1 MDYDKLIEFI
11 VDEIYKKLENQAIKD
26 NNDLPKCVLMWERDE
41 EKYKFLNDKFKVLN
55 YNKDIKDC
63 DVLVISRL
71 CLRGLCNLAMGNS
84 VSDEERFILKMI
96 MSGKKVYVMED
107 GLEYKRYKQTA
118 PKTLYNKYLN
128 FEKEIKS
135 YGVEIINNP
144 KSILNETKVNYK
156 EEYVKDNTEIKVN
169 VNLTENTL
177 DLRSK
182 KLISESDLR
191 KPQINGIDKI
201 LLGKRSLVTPLAN
214 DFIRIHNLKVDK
226 E

>member
-11 VDEIYKKLENQAIKD
+11 VDEIYKKLENQVVKE

-107 GLEYKRYKQTA
+107 GLEYKRYKQTS

-144 KSILNETKVNYK
+144 KSILNEAKVIYK
-156 EEYVKDNTEIKVN
+156 EESTKENKEMSIA
-169 VNLTENTL
+169 VNLNENTL

-201 LLGKRSLVTPLAN
+201 LLGKRSIVTPLAN

>member
-11 VDEIYKKLENQAIKD
+11 VDEIYTKLKNQDAKENK
-26 NNDLPKCVLMWERDE
+26 DLPICVLMWERDE
-41 EKYKFLNDKFKVLN
+41 EKYKFLDDKFKILN
-55 YNKDIKDC
+55 YDKDVKDC
-63 DVLVISRL
+63 DVLIVSKL
-71 CLRGLCNLAMGNS
+71 CLRGLCNLAIGNS

-96 MSGKKVYVMED
+96 MSGKKVYIMED

-118 PKTLYNKYLN
+118 PKALYNKYLN

-135 YGVEIINNP
+135 YGVEII
-144 KSILNETKVNYK
+144 KDSKIILNENKINCK
-156 EEYVKDNTEIKVN
+156 EEYIEKNKEN
-169 VNLTENTL
+169 ELHVNLNKDVL

-201 LLGKRSLVTPLAN
+201 LLGKKSIITPLAN

>member
-11 VDEIYKKLENQAIKD
+11 VDEIYKKLENQGVKE
-26 NNDLPKCVLMWERDE
+26 NNYLPKCVLMWERDE

-144 KSILNETKVNYK
+144 KSILNETKVIYK
-156 EEYVKDNTEIKVN
+156 EEYVKENKEMNVA
-169 VNLTENTL
+169 VNLNENTL

-201 LLGKRSLVTPLAN
+201 LLGKRSIITPLAN
-214 DFIRIHNLKVDK
+214 DFIRIHNLKLDK

>member
-11 VDEIYKKLENQAIKD
+11 VDEIYKKLENQDVKE
-26 NNDLPKCVLMWERDE
+26 NNDLPECVLMWERDE
-41 EKYKFLNDKFKVLN
+41 EKYKFLDDKFKVLN

-63 DVLVISRL
+63 DILVISRL

-96 MSGKKVYVMED
+96 MSGKKVYLMED
-107 GLEYKRYKQTA
+107 GLEYKRYKHTA

-144 KSILNETKVNYK
+144 KSILNETKVIYK
-156 EEYVKDNTEIKVN
+156 EEYTKDNKEIKVN

-191 KPQINGIDKI
+191 KPQINGIDRI
-201 LLGKRSLVTPLAN
+201 LLGKKSIITPLAN
-214 DFIRIHNLKVDK
+214 DFIRIHNLKLDK

>member
-11 VDEIYKKLENQAIKD
+11 VDEIYKKLENQVVKE

-144 KSILNETKVNYK
+144 KSILNEAKVLYK
-156 EEYVKDNTEIKVN
+156 EEYVKENKEINVA

-201 LLGKRSLVTPLAN
+201 LLGKKSIITPLAN
-214 DFIRIHNLKVDK
+214 DFIRIHNLKLDK

>member
-11 VDEIYKKLENQAIKD
+11 VDEIYKKLENQGVKE
-26 NNDLPKCVLMWERDE
+26 NNYLPKCVLMWERDE

-144 KSILNETKVNYK
+144 KSILNETKVIYK
-156 EEYVKDNTEIKVN
+156 EEYVKENKEMNVA
-169 VNLTENTL
+169 VNLNENTL

-201 LLGKRSLVTPLAN
+201 LLGKRSIITPLAN

-226 E
+226 K

>member
-11 VDEIYKKLENQAIKD
+11 VDEIYKKLENQAVKE

>member
-11 VDEIYKKLENQAIKD
+11 VDEIYTKLKNQDAKENK
-26 NNDLPKCVLMWERDE
+26 DLPICVLMWERDE
-41 EKYKFLNDKFKVLN
+41 EKYKFLNDKFKVLS

-96 MSGKKVYVMED
+96 MSGKKVYIMED

-118 PKTLYNKYLN
+118 PKALYNKYLN

-135 YGVEIINNP
+135 YGVEIIKDS
-144 KSILNETKVNYK
+144 KSILNENKINCK
-156 EEYVKDNTEIKVN
+156 EEHIEKNKEN
-169 VNLTENTL
+169 ELHVNLNKDVL

-201 LLGKRSLVTPLAN
+201 LLGKKSIITPLAN

>member
-11 VDEIYKKLENQAIKD
+11 VDEIYKKLENQGVKE

-41 EKYKFLNDKFKVLN
+41 DKYKFLNDKFKVLN

-156 EEYVKDNTEIKVN
+156 VEYAKDNAEIKVN

-191 KPQINGIDKI
+191 KPQINGIDRI
-201 LLGKRSLVTPLAN
+201 LLGKRSIITPLAN
-214 DFIRIHNLKVDK
+214 DFIRIHNLKLDK

>member
-11 VDEIYKKLENQAIKD
+11 VDEIYKKLENQGVKE

-55 YNKDIKDC
+55 FNKDIKDC

-144 KSILNETKVNYK
+144 KSILNETKVIYK
-156 EEYVKDNTEIKVN
+156 EEYVKENKEMNVA
-169 VNLTENTL
+169 VNLNENTL

-201 LLGKRSLVTPLAN
+201 LLGKRSIITPLAN
-214 DFIRIHNLKVDK
+214 DFIRIHNLKLDK

>member
-11 VDEIYKKLENQAIKD
+11 VDEIYKKLENQNIKE

-107 GLEYKRYKQTA
+107 GLEYKMYKQTA

-144 KSILNETKVNYK
+144 KSILNEAKVIYK
-156 EEYVKDNTEIKVN
+156 EEYTKENKEIN
-169 VNLTENTL
+169 RAENLNENTL

-201 LLGKRSLVTPLAN
+201 LLGKKSIVTPLAN

-226 E
+226 K

>member
-11 VDEIYKKLENQAIKD
+11 VNEIYKKLENQGVKE

-41 EKYKFLNDKFKVLN
+41 DKYKFLNDKFKVLN

-96 MSGKKVYVMED
+96 MRGKKVYVMED

-144 KSILNETKVNYK
+144 KSILNEVKINYK
-156 EEYVKDNTEIKVN
+156 EEYAKDNTEIKVN

-201 LLGKRSLVTPLAN
+201 LLGKKSIITPLAN
-214 DFIRIHNLKVDK
+214 DFIRIHNLKLDK

>member
-11 VDEIYKKLENQAIKD
+11 VDEIYKKLGNQGVKE

-41 EKYKFLNDKFKVLN
+41 DKYKFLNDKFKVLN

-144 KSILNETKVNYK
+144 KSILNEVKINYK
-156 EEYVKDNTEIKVN
+156 EEYAKDNTEIKVN

-201 LLGKRSLVTPLAN
+201 LLGKKSIITPLAN
-214 DFIRIHNLKVDK
+214 DFIRIHNLKLDK

>member
-1 MDYDKLIEFI
+1 
-11 VDEIYKKLENQAIKD
+11 
-26 NNDLPKCVLMWERDE
+26 
-41 EKYKFLNDKFKVLN
+41 
-55 YNKDIKDC
+55 
-63 DVLVISRL
+63 
-71 CLRGLCNLAMGNS
+71 
-84 VSDEERFILKMI
+84 
-96 MSGKKVYVMED
+96 MED
-107 GLEYKRYKQTA
+107 GLEYKRYKQTS

-144 KSILNETKVNYK
+144 KSILNETKVIYK
-156 EEYVKDNTEIKVN
+156 EEYVKENKEMNVA
-169 VNLTENTL
+169 VNLNENTL

-201 LLGKRSLVTPLAN
+201 LLGKRSIITPLAN
-214 DFIRIHNLKVDK
+214 DFIRIHNLKLDK

>member
-11 VDEIYKKLENQAIKD
+11 VDEIYKKLENQGVKE

-41 EKYKFLNDKFKVLN
+41 DKYKFLNDKFKVLN

-144 KSILNETKVNYK
+144 KSILNEVKINYK
-156 EEYVKDNTEIKVN
+156 EEYAKETTEIKVN

-201 LLGKRSLVTPLAN
+201 LLGKKSIITPLAN
-214 DFIRIHNLKVDK
+214 DFIRIHNLKLDK

>member
-11 VDEIYKKLENQAIKD
+11 VDEIYKKLENQGVKE

-128 FEKEIKS
+128 LEKEIKS

-144 KSILNETKVNYK
+144 KSILNETKVIYK
-156 EEYVKDNTEIKVN
+156 EEYVKENKEMNVA
-169 VNLTENTL
+169 VNLNENTL

-201 LLGKRSLVTPLAN
+201 LLGKRSIITPLAN
-214 DFIRIHNLKVDK
+214 DFIRIHNLKLDK

>member
-11 VDEIYKKLENQAIKD
+11 VDEIYKKLENQGVKE

-41 EKYKFLNDKFKVLN
+41 DKYKFLNDKFKVLN

-96 MSGKKVYVMED
+96 MSGKKIYVMED

-156 EEYVKDNTEIKVN
+156 AEYAKDNTEIKVN

-201 LLGKRSLVTPLAN
+201 LLGKKSIITPLAN
-214 DFIRIHNLKVDK
+214 DFIRIHNLKLDK

>member
-11 VDEIYKKLENQAIKD
+11 VDEIYKKLENQDVKE
-26 NNDLPKCVLMWERDE
+26 NNDLPECVLMWERDE
-41 EKYKFLNDKFKVLN
+41 EKYKFLDDKFKVLN

-63 DVLVISRL
+63 DILVISRL

-107 GLEYKRYKQTA
+107 GLEYKRYKHTA

-144 KSILNETKVNYK
+144 KSILNETKVIYK
-156 EEYVKDNTEIKVN
+156 EEYTKDNKEIKIN

-191 KPQINGIDKI
+191 KPQINGIDRI
-201 LLGKRSLVTPLAN
+201 LLGKKSIITPLAN
-214 DFIRIHNLKVDK
+214 DFIRIHNLKLDK

>member
-11 VDEIYKKLENQAIKD
+11 VDEIYKKLENQGVKE

-107 GLEYKRYKQTA
+107 GLEYKRYKQTS

-144 KSILNETKVNYK
+144 KSILNETKVIYK
-156 EEYVKDNTEIKVN
+156 EEYVKENKEMNVA
-169 VNLTENTL
+169 VNLNENTL

-201 LLGKRSLVTPLAN
+201 LLGKRSIITPLAN
-214 DFIRIHNLKVDK
+214 DFIRIHNLKLDK

>member
-11 VDEIYKKLENQAIKD
+11 VDEIYKKLENQGVKE

-41 EKYKFLNDKFKVLN
+41 DKYKFLNDKFKVLN

-144 KSILNETKVNYK
+144 KSILNETKINYK
-156 EEYVKDNTEIKVN
+156 EEYAKDNTEIKVN

-201 LLGKRSLVTPLAN
+201 LLGKKSIITPLAN
-214 DFIRIHNLKVDK
+214 DFIRIHNLKLDK

>member
-11 VDEIYKKLENQAIKD
+11 VDEIYKKLENQGVKE

-41 EKYKFLNDKFKVLN
+41 DKYKFLNDKFKVLN

-135 YGVEIINNP
+135 YGVEIVNNP
-144 KSILNETKVNYK
+144 KSILNEVKINYK
-156 EEYVKDNTEIKVN
+156 EEYAKETTEIKVN

-201 LLGKRSLVTPLAN
+201 LLGKKSIITPLAN
-214 DFIRIHNLKVDK
+214 DFIRIHNLKLDK

>member
-11 VDEIYKKLENQAIKD
+11 VDEIYKKLENQGVKE

-96 MSGKKVYVMED
+96 MSGKKVYVMEG

-144 KSILNETKVNYK
+144 KSILNETKVIYK
-156 EEYVKDNTEIKVN
+156 EEYVKENKEMNVA
-169 VNLTENTL
+169 VNLNENTL

-201 LLGKRSLVTPLAN
+201 LLGKRSIITPLAN

-226 E
+226 K

>member
-11 VDEIYKKLENQAIKD
+11 VDEIYKKLENQDVKV
-26 NNDLPKCVLMWERDE
+26 NNNLPKCVLMWERDE

-55 YNKDIKDC
+55 FNKDIKDC

-144 KSILNETKVNYK
+144 KSILNETKVIYK
-156 EEYVKDNTEIKVN
+156 EEYTKENKEMSIA
-169 VNLTENTL
+169 VNLNENTL

-201 LLGKRSLVTPLAN
+201 LLGKRSIITPLAN
-214 DFIRIHNLKVDK
+214 DFIRIHNLKLDK

>member
-11 VDEIYKKLENQAIKD
+11 VDEIYKKLENQGVKE
-26 NNDLPKCVLMWERDE
+26 NNYLPKCVLMWERDE

-63 DVLVISRL
+63 DALVISRL

-144 KSILNETKVNYK
+144 KSILNETKVIYK
-156 EEYVKDNTEIKVN
+156 EEYVKENKEMNVA
-169 VNLTENTL
+169 VNLNENTL

-201 LLGKRSLVTPLAN
+201 LLGKRSIITPLAN
-214 DFIRIHNLKVDK
+214 DFIRIHNLKLDK

>member
-11 VDEIYKKLENQAIKD
+11 VDEIYKKLENQDVKE
-26 NNDLPKCVLMWERDE
+26 NNDLPECVLMWERDE

-156 EEYVKDNTEIKVN
+156 EEYTKDNKEIKVN

-191 KPQINGIDKI
+191 KPQINGIDRI
-201 LLGKRSLVTPLAN
+201 LLGKKSIITPLAN
-214 DFIRIHNLKVDK
+214 DFIRIHNLKLDK

>member
-11 VDEIYKKLENQAIKD
+11 VDEIYKKLENQDVKE
-26 NNDLPKCVLMWERDE
+26 NNDLPECVLMWERDE

-156 EEYVKDNTEIKVN
+156 EEYTKDNKEIKVN

-201 LLGKRSLVTPLAN
+201 LLGKKSIITPLAN
-214 DFIRIHNLKVDK
+214 DFIRIHNLKLDK

>member
-11 VDEIYKKLENQAIKD
+11 VDEIYKKLENQGVKE

-41 EKYKFLNDKFKVLN
+41 DKYKFLNDKFKVLN

-144 KSILNETKVNYK
+144 KTILNETKVIYK
-156 EEYVKDNTEIKVN
+156 EEYVKENKEMNVA
-169 VNLTENTL
+169 VNLNENIL

-201 LLGKRSLVTPLAN
+201 LLGKRSIITPLAN
-214 DFIRIHNLKVDK
+214 DFIRIHNLKLDK

>member
-11 VDEIYKKLENQAIKD
+11 VDEIYKKLENQGVKE

-41 EKYKFLNDKFKVLN
+41 DKYKFLNDKFKVLN

-84 VSDEERFILKMI
+84 LSDEERFILKMI

-144 KSILNETKVNYK
+144 KSILNEVKINYK
-156 EEYVKDNTEIKVN
+156 EEYAKETTEIKVN

-201 LLGKRSLVTPLAN
+201 LLGKKSIITPLAN
-214 DFIRIHNLKVDK
+214 DFIRIHNLKLDK

>member
-11 VDEIYKKLENQAIKD
+11 VDEIYKKLENQGVKE

-144 KSILNETKVNYK
+144 KSILNETKVIYK
-156 EEYVKDNTEIKVN
+156 EEYVKETKEMNVA

-201 LLGKRSLVTPLAN
+201 LLGKRSIITPLAN
-214 DFIRIHNLKVDK
+214 DFIRIHNLKLDK

>member
-11 VDEIYKKLENQAIKD
+11 VDEIYTKLKNQDAKENK
-26 NNDLPKCVLMWERDE
+26 DLPICVLMWERDE
-41 EKYKFLNDKFKVLN
+41 EKYKFLDDKFKILN
-55 YNKDIKDC
+55 YDKDVKDC
-63 DVLVISRL
+63 DVLIVSKL
-71 CLRGLCNLAMGNS
+71 CLRGLCNLAIGNS

-96 MSGKKVYVMED
+96 MSGKKVYIMED

-118 PKTLYNKYLN
+118 PKALYNKYLN

-135 YGVEIINNP
+135 YGVEIIKDS
-144 KSILNETKVNYK
+144 KSILNENKINCK
-156 EEYVKDNTEIKVN
+156 EEYIEKNKENEFN
-169 VNLTENTL
+169 VNLNKDVL

-201 LLGKRSLVTPLAN
+201 LLGKKSIITPLAN

>member
-11 VDEIYKKLENQAIKD
+11 VEEIYKKLENQGVKE

-144 KSILNETKVNYK
+144 KSILNETKVIYK
-156 EEYVKDNTEIKVN
+156 EEYVKENKEMN
-169 VNLTENTL
+169 LAVNLTENTL

-201 LLGKRSLVTPLAN
+201 LLGKKSIITPLAN
-214 DFIRIHNLKVDK
+214 DFIRIHNLKLDK

>member
-11 VDEIYKKLENQAIKD
+11 VDEIYKKLENQGVKE

-41 EKYKFLNDKFKVLN
+41 EKYKFLTDKFKVLN

-144 KSILNETKVNYK
+144 KSILNEVKINYK
-156 EEYVKDNTEIKVN
+156 EEYAKDNTEIKVN

-201 LLGKRSLVTPLAN
+201 LLDKKSIITPLAN
-214 DFIRIHNLKVDK
+214 DFIRIHNLKLDK

>member
-11 VDEIYKKLENQAIKD
+11 VDEIYIKLENQAIKD

>member
-11 VDEIYKKLENQAIKD
+11 VDEIYKKLENQGVKE

-96 MSGKKVYVMED
+96 MSGKKFM
-107 GLEYKRYKQTA
+107 
-118 PKTLYNKYLN
+118 
-128 FEKEIKS
+128 
-135 YGVEIINNP
+135 
-144 KSILNETKVNYK
+144 
-156 EEYVKDNTEIKVN
+156 
-169 VNLTENTL
+169 
-177 DLRSK
+177 
-182 KLISESDLR
+182 
-191 KPQINGIDKI
+191 
-201 LLGKRSLVTPLAN
+201 
-214 DFIRIHNLKVDK
+214 
-226 E
+226 

>member
-26 NNDLPKCVLMWERDE
+26 NNDLPKCVLMRERDE

>member
-11 VDEIYKKLENQAIKD
+11 VDEIYIKLENQGVKE

-41 EKYKFLNDKFKVLN
+41 DKYKFLNDKFKVLN

-156 EEYVKDNTEIKVN
+156 AEYTKDNTEIKVN

-201 LLGKRSLVTPLAN
+201 LLGKKSIITPLAN
-214 DFIRIHNLKVDK
+214 DFIRIHNLKLDK

>member
-11 VDEIYKKLENQAIKD
+11 VDEIYKKLENQGVKE

-41 EKYKFLNDKFKVLN
+41 DKYKFLNDKFKVLN
-55 YNKDIKDC
+55 YHKDIKDC

-144 KSILNETKVNYK
+144 KSILNEVKVNYK

-201 LLGKRSLVTPLAN
+201 LLGKKSIITPLAN
-214 DFIRIHNLKVDK
+214 DFIRIHNLKLDK